1 METYKPMTDKM
12 CGKFTS
18 RKGCDGW
25 RSRTP
30 QKDAIK
36 EIQYS
41 PEIQCPKPAAE
52 MMGQTLMGHD
62 GRHVSSLEILN

>member
-1 METYKPMTDKM
+1 MGGEAEHPK
-12 CGKFTS
+12 
-18 RKGCDGW
+18 
-25 RSRTP
+25 
-30 QKDAIK
+30 KDAIK

-62 GRHVSSLEILN
+62 GRHVSSLENFELSWFRV